1 MTSITA
7 LREHLSNVIY
17 IENNFGLD
25 LIKSK
30 VEVEMGDWDD
40 FEEAITMRQSPALVA
55 NQSFDNEANINNNA
69 VSISNFFGAVQR
81 QIPDINILPY
91 YYDESVFWDKI
102 DSFKK
107 KLSHFPLIIIDWQ
120 LEERESGK
128 TGIDVFDTIIKNNEV
143 LHYYVMYSNEISNAV
158 TSFSEKYTDVKMGEI
173 REDGVVMIDNA
184 IVMFANKRTKN
195 INDIIEAL
203 EKFTIENYGFLP
215 QLFLSVK
222 QQIEEKTASLYDDF
236 MGLDSA
242 LLPQLVVDEAYDYS
256 GMEEEVIS
264 SIVMNKL
271 SSDLSMNR
279 KGITYGKSVLLN
291 LLNAEYSEENFEL
304 AKKIF
309 KRALPIT
316 FAVFCERIR
325 KIKELAIVN
334 DFGFDSLKNA
344 SQFLLTG
351 STEERFDSSTSEIRK
366 NEIRKSNI
374 NKFIFLLV
382 ACNDG
387 CFYQKYAKLLSLIKF
402 TEYDEDNRLQMGS
415 LGVDASVVSLCQGDV
430 FISEDNSSY
439 LMCITPTCQ
448 LIRPGKINNT
458 YTFLKGT
465 FSDAPSTSSQKQ
477 KYSMYLTNSDKTEVR
492 LVNWEFFEPVVL
504 KFPILEG
511 YNEYTRFYRLNVEY
525 THKVVELYSEYIK
538 QIGVE
543 ELFSKRIPEK
553 EYNIDY
559 FVQKQGKTDDSN

>member
-1 MTSITA
+1 MTNITA
-7 LREHLSNVIY
+7 LRDHLSNVIY

-30 VEVEMGDWDD
+30 VEVEMGDLDD
-40 FEEAITMRQSPALVA
+40 FEEAIAMRQSPAFVA
-55 NQSFDNEANINNNA
+55 NQSSDNEVNIDNNA

-81 QIPDINILPY
+81 QTPDINILPY

-143 LHYYVMYSNEISNAV
+143 LHYYVMYSNEISSAV
-158 TSFSEKYTDVKMGEI
+158 TSFSEKYTDIKMGEI
-173 REDGVVMIDNA
+173 RENGVVMIDNA

-195 INDIIEAL
+195 INDIIDAL
-203 EKFTIENYGFLP
+203 EKFTIDNYGFLP

-291 LLNAEYSEENFEL
+291 LLNTQYFEENFEL

-309 KRALPIT
+309 KKALPIT
-316 FAVFCERIR
+316 FTVFCERIE
-325 KIKELAIVN
+325 KIKEQNIVN
-334 DFGFDSLKNA
+334 GFDFDSLKNA
-344 SQFLLTG
+344 SQFILTG
-351 STEERFDSSTSEIRK
+351 STEERFDPSISESKK

-382 ACNDG
+382 ACNDRG
-387 CFYQKYAKLLSLIKF
+387 FYQKYAKLLSLIKF
-402 TEYDEDNRLQMGS
+402 TEYDEKNQLKLSS
-415 LGVDASVVSLCQGDV
+415 LGVDASAVLLCQGDI

-439 LMCITPTCQ
+439 LMCITPSCQ

-465 FSDAPSTSSQKQ
+465 FSDIPSTFSQKQ
-477 KYSMYLTNSDKTEVR
+477 KHSMYLINSDKTEVR
-492 LVNWEFFEPVVL
+492 LVNWDFFEPVVL

-511 YNEYTRFYRLNVEY
+511 YKQYTRFYRLNVEY

-559 FVQKQGKTDDSN
+559 FVKKQGQTDDSN